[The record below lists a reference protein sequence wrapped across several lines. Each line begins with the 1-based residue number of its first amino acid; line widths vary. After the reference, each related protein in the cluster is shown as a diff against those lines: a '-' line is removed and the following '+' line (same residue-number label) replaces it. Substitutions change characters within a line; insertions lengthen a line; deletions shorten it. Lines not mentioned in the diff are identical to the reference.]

1 MTPVTPIEDLP
12 QGIRRLVRR
21 ARLARKRAYAPYSK
35 FLVGCILVDSEKKIH
50 SGCNVENVSYSATVC
65 AERVAVGKMVSR
77 GSREISTIV
86 VLTNS
91 DEPVFPCGVCL
102 QVLNE
107 FGKEASV
114 YAVNRRATVF
124 SHATIAELLPSRFE
138 QRHLK
143 R

>member
-1 MTPVTPIEDLP
+1 MSGVTPIEDLP
-12 QGIRRLVRR
+12 KGIRRLVRL
-21 ARLARKRAYAPYSK
+21 AKVARKKAYAPYSK
-35 FLVGCILVDSEKKIH
+35 FLVGCILRDSDRKIH

-77 GSREISTIV
+77 GAREISTIV

-107 FGKEASV
+107 FGKDAEV
-114 YAVNRRATVF
+114 YAVNRRGTVF
-124 SHATIAELLPSRFE
+124 SRATIAELLPSRFE
-138 QRHLK
+138 QRHLT

>member
-1 MTPVTPIEDLP
+1 MTPITPIEDLP
-12 QGIRRLVRR
+12 KAIGRLVRK
-21 ARLARKRAYAPYSK
+21 AKAARKKAYAPYSK
-35 FLVGCILVDSEKKIH
+35 FLVGCALLDDEKKMH

-77 GSREISTIV
+77 GARHISVVV

-107 FGKEASV
+107 FGKEAEV

-124 SHATIAELLPSRFE
+124 ARATIAELLPSRFE
-138 QRHLK
+138 QRHLS